1 MKTPLTSLIILD
13 NLQILKENT
22 FLEDHDRLYLEEIMI
37 YFYTSVRVFKSDKS
51 YNYRKLLSVYH
62 FSLLIH

>member
-37 YFYTSVRVFKSDKS
+37 YFYTSV
-51 YNYRKLLSVYH
+51 
-62 FSLLIH
+62 